1 MPVFMQEEGVG
12 HMATIGDKK
21 LSWGR
26 GIHSET
32 SLGMTP
38 KAPANRAIA
47 RTKTSNAP
55 AATAAITAAE
65 PVVSTA
71 GAVAPTT
78 SARRR
83 TSASSRIRMTPTGPV
98 RLTPTEA
105 RIVEFIGRHEG
116 RPCSKAQIAAALGRN
131 EKTVG
136 RLLSHMRRE
145 GILVSEPIYADNG
158 AQLANAY
165 RMVDDDHPADAAD
178 PADAAQKGV

>member
-1 MPVFMQEEGVG
+1 
-12 HMATIGDKK
+12 
-21 LSWGR
+21 
-26 GIHSET
+26 
-32 SLGMTP
+32 
-38 KAPANRAIA
+38 
-47 RTKTSNAP
+47 
-55 AATAAITAAE
+55 
-65 PVVSTA
+65 
-71 GAVAPTT
+71 
-78 SARRR
+78 
-83 TSASSRIRMTPTGPV
+83 MTPTGPV

-178 PADAAQKGV
+178 AAQKSV